1 MIAMPLARLRRS
13 DDDRVVA
20 GVCAGIA
27 QRLGVDPT
35 LVRLVFTLLALA
47 GGAGIVLYGAAW
59 LWMTGNGLLAVVG
72 LVAAGGL
79 GLRALGLSTHVAVAL
94 VLIALGLTVIWRRG
108 GSPSQTRA
116 VPCG

>member
-1 MIAMPLARLRRS
+1 ERAGRGGPRRTMIAMPLARLRRS

-27 QRLGVDPT
+27 ERLGVDPT

-59 LWMTGNGLLAVVG
+59 LWMSGRALLAIIG
-72 LVAAGGL
+72 LVVAGG
-79 GLRALGLSTHVAVAL
+79 GGAPAPPPSPPPPARRALGS
-94 VLIALGLTVIWRRG
+94 RPPPR
-108 GSPSQTRA
+108 
-116 VPCG
+116 